1 MIFANIKSLCDQNN
15 VSLSRLEKEL
25 GFGNST
31 IAKWTQCSPSVDKL
45 QKVAAYFG
53 CTVDELLKE
62 DEKKEGKS

>member
-1 MIFANIKSLCDQNN
+1 LIFANIKSLCDQNN

-45 QKVAAYFG
+45 QKVAVYFG

-62 DEKKEGKS
+62 DGQE

>member
-15 VSLSRLEKEL
+15 MSLSRLEKEL

-62 DEKKEGKS
+62 DGQE

>member
-45 QKVAAYFG
+45 QKVAVYFG

-62 DEKKEGKS
+62 DGQE

>member
-1 MIFANIKSLCDQNN
+1 MIFDNIKSLCDQNN

-31 IAKWTQCSPSVDKL
+31 IAKWAQCSPSVDKL

-62 DEKKEGKS
+62 DGQE

>member
-1 MIFANIKSLCDQNN
+1 M
-15 VSLSRLEKEL
+15 SLSRLEKEL

-31 IAKWTQCSPSVDKL
+31 IAKWAQCSPSVDKL

-62 DEKKEGKS
+62 DGQE

>member
-1 MIFANIKSLCDQNN
+1 MIVANIKSLCDRNN
-15 VSLSRLEKEL
+15 VSVSRLEKEL

-31 IAKWTQCSPSVDKL
+31 IAKWVQCSPTVDKL

-62 DEKKEGKS
+62 DGKGSTKT